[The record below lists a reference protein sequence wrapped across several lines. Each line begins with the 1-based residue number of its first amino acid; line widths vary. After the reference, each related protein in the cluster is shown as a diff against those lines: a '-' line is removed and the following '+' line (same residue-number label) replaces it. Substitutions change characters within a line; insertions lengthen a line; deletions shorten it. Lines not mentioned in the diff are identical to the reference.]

1 MFERIASG
9 NTWLEMSMQ
18 KSKRQNY
25 SFKCEYWHCSYWIDC
40 EADDFEDE
48 EDDYED
54 EAHEC
59 ESTPDIIGNIN
70 NTDAC
75 NLMVYGSD
83 GY

>member
-1 MFERIASG
+1 MH
-9 NTWLEMSMQ
+9 LE
-18 KSKRQNY
+18 
-25 SFKCEYWHCSYWIDC
+25 CCGELLVDC

-70 NTDAC
+70 NTSAC
-75 NLMVYGSD
+75 NIMVAD
-83 GY
+83 GEGC

>member
-1 MFERIASG
+1 M
-9 NTWLEMSMQ
+9 
-18 KSKRQNY
+18 
-25 SFKCEYWHCSYWIDC
+25 CEYWLCTDWIDC
-40 EADDFEDE
+40 GDDDFEDE